1 MRSSFFD
8 KDLQQLFII
17 CPAQSTPHAF
27 KTLNKSTQMRL
38 IPVCLRIL
46 KNHEL
51 PKIAYRPAMLKCGMI
66 WIATVPKKVRQ

>member
-17 CPAQSTPHAF
+17 CPAQSTPQAF
-27 KTLNKSTQMRL
+27 KTLYKSTQMRL
-38 IPVCLRIL
+38 FPVCLSIL
-46 KNHEL
+46 KNYGL
-51 PKIAYRPAMLKCGMI
+51 PKIAYRPAMLKFGII